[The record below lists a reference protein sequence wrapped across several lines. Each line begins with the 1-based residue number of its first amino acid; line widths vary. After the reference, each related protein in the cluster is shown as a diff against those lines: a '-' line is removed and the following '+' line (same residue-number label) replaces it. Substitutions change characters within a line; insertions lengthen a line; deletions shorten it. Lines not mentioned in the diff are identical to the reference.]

1 MKLKW
6 FYQMASPKYFYHS
19 IAVAVDVF
27 FLLGM
32 ALLLMGWGWGL
43 FIAPPDYQQG
53 DAFRIMYVH
62 VPCAFLSL
70 MIYALMGGMAVSYLV
85 WRIKLMGA
93 MLLHCAEMGAAMTF
107 LALVTG
113 GIWGKPM
120 WGTYWVWDARLTS
133 ELILFLLYLGM
144 LSARSLYVKEEQ
156 SDKVLAILALIGLI
170 DLPIIHYSVYW
181 WNTLHQG
188 ATISFFA
195 KPKIA
200 LSMLYPLLLSMLGMG
215 LFSFGMILFKTRV
228 TLLWRERRQ
237 PWVQKVWNEYGAI

>member
-1 MKLKW
+1 
-6 FYQMASPKYFYHS
+6 
-19 IAVAVDVF
+19 
-27 FLLGM
+27 
-32 ALLLMGWGWGL
+32 
-43 FIAPPDYQQG
+43 
-53 DAFRIMYVH
+53 
-62 VPCAFLSL
+62 
-70 MIYALMGGMAVSYLV
+70 
-85 WRIKLMGA
+85 
-93 MLLHCAEMGAAMTF
+93 
-107 LALVTG
+107 
-113 GIWGKPM
+113 
-120 WGTYWVWDARLTS
+120 
-133 ELILFLLYLGM
+133 M